1 MVQFKSLFAHRAAR
15 RLPLPER
22 YRTAVDWGEAQ
33 IRKEWPGPDDVIP
46 KVKSGESL
54 TAADKHLII
63 AALSKKLA
71 RKEGR
76 PPTPPGRD
84 FLLRQLVFSVAREF
98 NLTPTRGNV
107 SVEFS
112 AADAVAEA
120 MRRAKVFP
128 NSFDRVRKL
137 VSKAKPE
144 EHKAAAALYEHLKHL
159 LEPDVGQKLN

>member
-22 YRTAVDWGEAQ
+22 YRAAVDWAEAQ
-33 IRKEWPGPDDVIP
+33 IRKEWPSPDDVIH

-54 TAADKHLII
+54 MAADKYLII
-63 AALSKKLA
+63 AALSKKT

-84 FLLRQLVFSVAREF
+84 FLLRQIVLSVAREF

-144 EHKAAAALYEHLKHL
+144 EHKAAAELYEHLKHL